1 MDARIDSV
9 AQTAVMTLRASFDN
23 SQLNLSGSRAG
34 LIQ

>member
-1 MDARIDSV
+1 MDAGIDSV
-9 AQTAVMTLRASFDN
+9 TQTGVMTLRASFDN